1 MRLQESFSLA
11 QLTRQT
17 LADSATRH
25 RALFKEPA
33 SAEAAPANSKANN
46 NPIVAVF
53 IKLPNDQKRDHTH
66 ISKQARAANYS
77 TL

>member
-25 RALFKEPA
+25 RALCEPA

-46 NPIVAVF
+46 DPIVAVF